1 MWYVYLISGTYYYH
15 DFPPRKLQAYLPGI
29 EYLGQVKQLAQIKQL
44 IGNVPCE
51 PLILTDTVPVH
62 VRESE
67 KETQRREKIR
77 QAKLGDRNPN
87 KKGLSLSHRQKISQ
101 TMQGYN
107 RGSDNVNFGKPRRR
121 DIRAK
126 ISQTKRQN
134 AQTKKY
140 RWALSPQGT
149 EHLICGE
156 LPEGYVWGRKR
167 FVIKLRPC
175 PRQVGSPSPFDR

>member
-1 MWYVYLISGTYYYH
+1 MWYVYLINGTYYYH

-29 EYLGQVKQLAQIKQL
+29 EYLGQVKQLSQVNTL
-44 IGNVPCE
+44 IGNVLCE
-51 PLILTDTVPVH
+51 PLILPDTVPVH
-62 VRESE
+62 IRAQE

-77 QAKLGDRNPN
+77 HAKLGDRNPN
-87 KKGLSLSHRQKISQ
+87 KKGLSEAHRQKIRQ

-140 RWALSPQGT
+140 RWAVSPEGT
-149 EHLICGE
+149 EHLLCGE
-156 LPEGYVWGRKR
+156 LPAGYVWGRKR
-167 FVIKLRPC
+167 FVIKVRRSSL
-175 PRQVGSPSPFDR
+175 GDD